1 MDVENG
7 RNTKRRDFKSY
18 SGTILDEIL
27 HCCCV
32 PRFRQDTQPVRQQ
45 VTQIEAK
52 ERIAGPAVTDTD
64 KRLGIQVG
72 REITS

>member
-18 SGTILDEIL
+18 MGTILDEIL
-27 HCCCV
+27 HCCC
-32 PRFRQDTQPVRQQ
+32 TQPVRQQ